1 MLSSGLALSRII
13 MNSRICGWLDVVS
26 YIRLTQAQSNWS
38 LGLAEVL
45 SNWTLPLTEELM
57 LNKSCWGKEDCI
69 FWQAVANV
77 KLFVFLWIPV
87 THMESTNW
95 IMWDSK
101 QITKGKKPRILERH
115 VGADMGKFRSAFV
128 FFGGRLGYIS
138 WIHMWNFQK

>member
-1 MLSSGLALSRII
+1 MLSSGLALSKII
-13 MNSRICGWLDVVS
+13 MNSRICGWLDVVG
-26 YIRLTQAQSNWS
+26 LTQAQSNWS
-38 LGLAEVL
+38 LDLAEVL
-45 SNWTLPLTEELM
+45 GNWTLPLTEELM

-101 QITKGKKPRILERH
+101 QITKEKKQEFWKDMLEQTWGRLDQH
-115 VGADMGKFRSAFV
+115 WF
-128 FFGGRLGYIS
+128 FFGGGLGYIS

>member
-13 MNSRICGWLDVVS
+13 MNSRIFGWLDVVS

-45 SNWTLPLTEELM
+45 GNWTLLLTEELM

-69 FWQAVANV
+69 FWQAMANV

-101 QITKGKKPRILERH
+101 QITKEKKPRILERH
-115 VGADMGKFRSAFV
+115 VGADMGKIRSALV
-128 FFGGRLGYIS
+128 FFWGGLGYIS